1 MRRPRCE
8 GPATTKDQDGPR
20 TKDDQGPRTDQER
33 RTKDKGPNLAKLL
46 AATTNRGK
54 LAEIA
59 ILLEGVGFD
68 LVTLAEWPEVSP
80 PEETGSTFAEN
91 ARDKALYYAA
101 RSGQLTVAEDSGL
114 EIDAL
119 GGAPGVASARFG
131 GVDMSYPDKFALI
144 YDALRRTGAGGSP
157 ARFVCALA
165 LAARDTIL
173 FEARGTVEGRIAPEP
188 RGDGGFGYDP
198 IFFYPPL
205 GRTLAELSAEK
216 STISHRAA
224 AFRALRAYLSG

>member
-1 MRRPRCE
+1 V
-8 GPATTKDQDGPR
+8 
-20 TKDDQGPRTDQER
+20 
-33 RTKDKGPNLAKLL
+33 AKLL
-46 AATTNRGK
+46 VASTNKGK

-59 ILLEGVGFD
+59 ILLEGVRFD

-101 RSGQLTVAEDSGL
+101 RSGELTVVEDSGL

-131 GVDMSYPDKFALI
+131 GVNTSYPDKFALI
-144 YDALRRTGAGGSP
+144 YDALRRKGVAGSP

-165 LAARDTIL
+165 LAARDRIL

-188 RGDGGFGYDP
+188 RGHGGFGYDP

-205 GRTLAELSAEK
+205 GRTLAELSAQK
-216 STISHRAA
+216 STISHRSE
-224 AFRALRAYLSG
+224 AFRALRAYLVRLKPDTRGWSRGEQD